1 MEFKYTVTLLCE
13 IAGVKRKAYYN
24 FRDKPI
30 KKEDPIE
37 KIIIQI
43 YNKSKG
49 IFGYRRIGNELR
61 NVFKIVVNHKKI
73 QRIMQEN
80 NLRSRI
86 RRKKNK
92 IHDDKQFKEN
102 ILNRNF
108 EATKPGEKIATDIT
122 CIPYR
127 NSKLYLCVALDLFN
141 NEPVSWEYSKNPDS
155 KLTVKTIEKLSKKI
169 DIKNTIIHSDQG
181 VQYTSKE
188 YSNYL
193 KSLGAVQSMSRR
205 GNCWDNAKIESFFS
219 HYKTESINLY
229 KKRIKSFEDIKEITE
244 DYIKF
249 YINDRT
255 QRNLGGV
262 PPRLYKQI
270 FSFN

>member
-61 NVFKIVVNHKKI
+61 NAFKIVVNHKKI

-155 KLTVKTIEKLSKKI
+155 KLTVKNYWKTFKK
-169 DIKNTIIHSDQG
+169 
-181 VQYTSKE
+181 
-188 YSNYL
+188 
-193 KSLGAVQSMSRR
+193 
-205 GNCWDNAKIESFFS
+205 
-219 HYKTESINLY
+219 
-229 KKRIKSFEDIKEITE
+229 
-244 DYIKF
+244 
-249 YINDRT
+249 DR
-255 QRNLGGV
+255 
-262 PPRLYKQI
+262 Y
-270 FSFN
+270 